1 MNEEILAESLMKIP
15 GVLKSN
21 EVPNA
26 RYMVYNGDLL
36 IEMYNTT
43 VYLVKLS
50 NPISNTME
58 PIGFNIIIDN
68 KVLVPQPL
76 KKEDTNTLF
85 RYYNYYKN
93 IPYTKSIIAQREELE
108 NDPAYSELMKLK
120 SAEGMKF
127 FKLPNDS
134 LYGTSFIPVFN
145 GFPYTVKGD
154 SISIKVYTDDIEGY
168 SVVEYSIYK
177 TKIKY
182 TVKLY
187 FRILNI

>member
-21 EVPNA
+21 EIPNA

-43 VYLVKLS
+43 VYLVKLN

-68 KVLVPQPL
+68 KVLIPQPL
-76 KKEDTNTLF
+76 KKEDINTLF

-154 SISIKVYTDDIEGY
+154 NISIKVYTDDIEGY

-177 TKIKY
+177 TKIKD

>member
-26 RYMVYNGDLL
+26 RYMVYNGDLM

-43 VYLVKLS
+43 VYLVKLN

-58 PIGFNIIIDN
+58 PIGFNIIVDN
-68 KVLVPQPL
+68 KVLIPQPL
-76 KKEDTNTLF
+76 KKEDINTLF

-154 SISIKVYTDDIEGY
+154 NISIKVYTDDIEGY

-177 TKIKY
+177 TKIKDI
-182 TVKLY
+182 VKLY
-187 FRILNI
+187 FRILNL

>member
-1 MNEEILAESLMKIP
+1 
-15 GVLKSN
+15 
-21 EVPNA
+21 
-26 RYMVYNGDLL
+26 
-36 IEMYNTT
+36 
-43 VYLVKLS
+43 
-50 NPISNTME
+50 
-58 PIGFNIIIDN
+58 
-68 KVLVPQPL
+68 
-76 KKEDTNTLF
+76 
-85 RYYNYYKN
+85 
-93 IPYTKSIIAQREELE
+93 
-108 NDPAYSELMKLK
+108 MKLK

-177 TKIKY
+177 TKIKD